1 MYLTTIA
8 LACALTAQA
17 QTPAEPRQTRAAQ
30 TDQTVS
36 VSRGARLA
44 IDNYA
49 GEVVIRVWDKDAVR
63 VQARHNARTKVD
75 IHADAN
81 TVTVGTATPVKSNGS
96 IDYDIT
102 VPAWMP
108 LKIEGHYDFV
118 TVEGVQSEISVTT
131 VRGDIVLKNIGSVI
145 AKTIEGAIEVDGA
158 RGKTAL
164 SSVNEDIKITGV
176 SGDLSAD
183 TTNGSITL
191 ARIESTNVEVTTV
204 NGDIT
209 YEGQLPAK
217 AHLSFSTH
225 GGDITLTVPDSAN
238 ATFNVRTYSGE
249 FGASVPVKGPDASS
263 VRRGKRVTYTLGN
276 GSAEVELESFGGDI
290 RLRRAGPSRSG
301 RK

>member
-1 MYLTTIA
+1 MHLTTIA

-118 TVEGVQSEISVTT
+118 TVEGVQSEIVSIYDLELPEGWLPQNQDGEVSEFRLLTFSEVEREALT
-131 VRGDIVLKNIGSVI
+131 FEAALVAQHYLK
-145 AKTIEGAIEVDGA
+145 
-158 RGKTAL
+158 R
-164 SSVNEDIKITGV
+164 
-176 SGDLSAD
+176 
-183 TTNGSITL
+183 
-191 ARIESTNVEVTTV
+191 RR
-204 NGDIT
+204 
-209 YEGQLPAK
+209 AK
-217 AHLSFSTH
+217 A
-225 GGDITLTVPDSAN
+225 P
-238 ATFNVRTYSGE
+238 
-249 FGASVPVKGPDASS
+249 
-263 VRRGKRVTYTLGN
+263 
-276 GSAEVELESFGGDI
+276 
-290 RLRRAGPSRSG
+290 
-301 RK
+301 

>member
-1 MYLTTIA
+1 MDLTTIA

-17 QTPAEPRQTRAAQ
+17 QPPAEPRQTRAPQ

-63 VQARHNARTKVD
+63 VQARHNSRTKVD

-81 TVTVGTATPVKSNGS
+81 AVTVGTATAVKSSGS

-164 SSVNEDIKITGV
+164 SSVNEDIKIAGV

-183 TTNGSITL
+183 TTNGSIAL
-191 ARIESTNVEVTTV
+191 ARIESTNVEVATV

>member
-1 MYLTTIA
+1 MHLTTIA

-81 TVTVGTATPVKSNGS
+81 IVTVGAATPVKANGS
-96 IDYDIT
+96 IDYDIA

-118 TVEGVQSEISVTT
+118 TVEGVQSDISVTT

-164 SSVNEDIKITGV
+164 SSVNEDIKIAGV

-191 ARIESTNVEVTTV
+191 ARIESTNVEIATV

-217 AHLSFSTH
+217 AHFSFSTH
-225 GGDITLTVPDSAN
+225 GGDITLTVPDGAN

-249 FGASVPVKGPDASS
+249 FGTSVPVKGPDASS

-290 RLRRAGPSRSG
+290 RLRRPGPSRSSG
-301 RK
+301 K

>member
-1 MYLTTIA
+1 MHLTTIA

-17 QTPAEPRQTRAAQ
+17 QTPQEPRQARAPQ

-36 VSRGARLA
+36 VSRGARLT

-63 VQARHNARTKVD
+63 VQARHNGRTKVD

-81 TVTVGTATPVKSNGS
+81 IVTVGAATPVKSNGS
-96 IDYDIT
+96 IDYDIMA
-102 VPAWMP
+102 PAWMP

-131 VRGDIVLKNIGSVI
+131 VRGDIVLKNVGAVT
-145 AKTIEGAIEVDGA
+145 AKTIEGAIEIDGA
-158 RGKTAL
+158 RGKVAL
-164 SSVNEDIKITGV
+164 SSVNEDIKIAGV
-176 SGDLSAD
+176 NGDLSAD

-191 ARIESTNVEVTTV
+191 ARIESTNVEITTV

-209 YEGQLPAK
+209 YEGQLPAR
-217 AHLSFSTH
+217 AHFSFSTH
-225 GGDITLTVPDSAN
+225 GGDIALTVPDNAN

-249 FGASVPVKGPDASS
+249 FGTSVPVKGPDASS

-276 GSAEVELESFGGDI
+276 GSAEVELESFAGDI
-290 RLRRAGPSRSG
+290 RLRRAGASRGG